1 MIYSN
6 LYLIKDIKILK
17 NEVTK
22 ITWIENQDIYLINY
36 VAFNDE
42 KIYYYGLWISRRILV
57 IPLSNIKNFFT
68 FTIALWKIL
77 WSGSTDI
84 VELPRGSSF
93 RVLLYFSSRFKIN
106 CSTDPV
112 KFSALFNPLTTTF
125 PNFGMLFCRSDDNPS
140 SSFLFLFIF
149 FLLLI
154 FPFAVNFSSGIFWI
168 SDFSTSS
175 IWPDIG
181 FFGL

>member
-22 ITWIENQDIYLINY
+22 IAWIENQDIYLINY

-68 FTIALWKIL
+68 FTIAL
-77 WSGSTDI
+77 
-84 VELPRGSSF
+84 
-93 RVLLYFSSRFKIN
+93 
-106 CSTDPV
+106 
-112 KFSALFNPLTTTF
+112 
-125 PNFGMLFCRSDDNPS
+125 
-140 SSFLFLFIF
+140 
-149 FLLLI
+149 
-154 FPFAVNFSSGIFWI
+154 
-168 SDFSTSS
+168 
-175 IWPDIG
+175 
-181 FFGL
+181 